1 MGLIG
6 AALRFVVAAVVLM
19 LIGYVVPGFSH
30 LTFWEALLAAL
41 VVAAAGYI
49 IESLFGRK
57 VSPYNRGLVGFV
69 VAAVVIYLAQ
79 FVVPGLHV
87 TVLGALL
94 ASLVIGL
101 VDLVIPTAIR

>member
-6 AALRFVVAAVVLM
+6 AVLRFVVAAVVLM

-41 VVAAAGYI
+41 VVAAAGYV

-57 VSPYNRGLVGFV
+57 VSPYNRGIVGFV

-87 TVLGALL
+87 TILGALL

-101 VDLVIPTAIR
+101 VDLVIPTAVR

>member
-1 MGLIG
+1 VGLIG
-6 AALRFVVAAVVLM
+6 AVLRFVVAAVVLM

-41 VVAAAGYI
+41 VVAAAGYV

-57 VSPYNRGLVGFV
+57 VSPYNRGIVGFV

-87 TVLGALL
+87 TILGALL
-94 ASLVIGL
+94 ASLIIGL
-101 VDLVIPTAIR
+101 VDLLIPTAVR

>member
-6 AALRFVVAAVVLM
+6 AVLRFVVAAVVLM

-41 VVAAAGYI
+41 VVAAAGYV

-57 VSPYNRGLVGFV
+57 VSPYNRGIVGFV

-87 TVLGALL
+87 TILGALL
-94 ASLVIGL
+94 ASLIIGL
-101 VDLVIPTAIR
+101 VDLLIPTAVR

>member
-6 AALRFVVAAVVLM
+6 AVLRFVVAAVVLM

-41 VVAAAGYI
+41 VVAAAGYV

-57 VSPYNRGLVGFV
+57 VSPYNRGIVGFV
-69 VAAVVIYLAQ
+69 VAAIVIYLAQ

-87 TVLGALL
+87 TILGALL
-94 ASLVIGL
+94 ASFVIGL
-101 VDLVIPTAIR
+101 VDLIIPTAVR

>member
-6 AALRFVVAAVVLM
+6 AVLRFVVAAVVLM

-41 VVAAAGYI
+41 VVAAAGYV

-57 VSPYNRGLVGFV
+57 VSPYNRGIVGFV
-69 VAAVVIYLAQ
+69 VAAIVIYLAQ
-79 FVVPGLHV
+79 YVVPGLHV
-87 TVLGALL
+87 TILGALL
-94 ASLVIGL
+94 ASFIIGL
-101 VDLVIPTAIR
+101 VDLIIPTAVR

>member
-1 MGLIG
+1 VGLIG